1 MREPLHSGY
10 GMLLMR
16 DHQAIIPPL
25 LYFDPAMAVAGAL
38 QCKQE
43 LEGFPSKGYG
53 VIGCHNFLFAG
64 LPTA

>member
-16 DHQAIIPPL
+16 DRQAIIPPL

-38 QCKQE
+38 A
-43 LEGFPSKGYG
+43 P
-53 VIGCHNFLFAG
+53 V
-64 LPTA
+64 